1 MWFNRAAEEAKL
13 RAQAPLFAEGVPVVL
28 REIAPPFRSLTLEGA
43 DLPEQGVEAGAEL
56 RVHTTRYPGGRGAS
70 AQVLGVTEGDIRLRG
85 VFRDSDAGLQGW
97 AMAQSSAARALLLG
111 GGLVE
116 LSWGDA
122 LVRRGLVK
130 SYTPSYN
137 RVNDIAYELVFEVH
151 EADEAAAIVLPLP
164 PSPPDNDS
172 ALAALL
178 DALSLAADAA
188 IIAVAVVNAV
198 TAVAT

>member
-13 RAQAPLFAEGVPVVL
+13 RAQAPLFVEGVPVVL

-70 AQVLGVTEGDIRLRG
+70 
-85 VFRDSDAGLQGW
+85 DAGLQGW

-130 SYTPSYN
+130 GYTPSYN